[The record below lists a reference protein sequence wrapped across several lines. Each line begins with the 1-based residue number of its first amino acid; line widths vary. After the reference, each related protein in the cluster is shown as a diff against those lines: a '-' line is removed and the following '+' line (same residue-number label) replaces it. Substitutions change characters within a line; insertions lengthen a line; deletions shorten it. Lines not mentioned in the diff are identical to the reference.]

1 MFHHPGPRTELRLVV
16 PERTSVT
23 GAHALVS

>member
-1 MFHHPGPRTELRLVV
+1 MFHHPGPRTELRPVL
-16 PERTSVT
+16 PGRTSVT